1 MCNNWYNLKVG
12 WIVSICMPAVPRRFD
27 LNSYPSF
34 KHYVHFTQWKKEQ
47 ASRCCISYVCLHQSV
62 IQLHNNHKV
71 AKLVLFSTACSFQTN
86 FWNWLTR
93 ETWGFFSLLSG
104 ASLLWST
111 YLAEFLSGLLQC
123 FTPAELHQL
132 RLLRGAGRVQ
142 EEGGGPGAHLAA
154 AEGGQGQQGRGGR
167 QQGAGR
173 QGQGE

>member
-1 MCNNWYNLKVG
+1 MIY
-12 WIVSICMPAVPRRFD
+12 
-27 LNSYPSF
+27 
-34 KHYVHFTQWKKEQ
+34 
-47 ASRCCISYVCLHQSV
+47 ISGR
-62 IQLHNNHKV
+62 I
-71 AKLVLFSTACSFQTN
+71 
-86 FWNWLTR
+86 
-93 ETWGFFSLLSG
+93 
-104 ASLLWST
+104 
-111 YLAEFLSGLLQC
+111 LSGLLQC